1 MNDNIYTIPLSE
13 VFEPKCSCPLCLL
26 EQKLEQR
33 CVEYIMGAAMME
45 PDVRI
50 ETNKKGFCKEHF
62 DMMLSVRN
70 RLSLNLML
78 ESHLMLLQSD
88 VADPKVSKKS
98 KIKQLEELSSSCYV
112 CDKINWAMERMVA
125 NIVKTYQSDSTFA
138 DLFKSQPML
147 CQKHY
152 LALLKA
158 SDKMPKK
165 VCDDFDNTIDT
176 IYRKTLDSAL
186 CDVSDFCKSFDY
198 RNANSGPLPENVKNS
213 AQTAIDFLT
222 GNIKPQ

>member
-1 MNDNIYTIPLSE
+1 MNDNIYTIPLNE

-33 CVEYIMGAAMME
+33 CIEYIMGAAMME

-62 DMMLSVRN
+62 DMMLLVRN

-98 KIKQLEELSSSCYV
+98 KIKQLEEMSSSCYV
-112 CDKINWAMERMVA
+112 CDKINWAMERMIA
-125 NIVKTYQSDSTFA
+125 NIVKTYQSDPEFA
-138 DLFKSQPML
+138 KLFSQQPML

-165 VCDDFDNTIDT
+165 VRTDFDNTIDA
-176 IYRKTLDSAL
+176 IYCKTLDSTL
-186 CDVSDFCKSFDY
+186 CDVSGFCKSFDY
-198 RNANSGPLPENVKNS
+198 RNANGGPLPENVKNS

-222 GNIKPQ
+222 GNIKQ

>member
-26 EQKLEQR
+26 EQKLEER
-33 CVEYIMGAAMME
+33 CIEYIMGAAMME

-50 ETNKKGFCKEHF
+50 ETNQKGFCDKHF
-62 DMMLSVRN
+62 EMMLSVRN
-70 RLSLNLML
+70 RLSLNLIL
-78 ESHLMLLQSD
+78 ESHLKLIQSD
-88 VADPKVSKKS
+88 IASDKINKKS
-98 KIKQLEELSSSCYV
+98 KIKQLEDMSSSCYV

-125 NIVKTYQSDSTFA
+125 NIVKTYESDSAFA

-152 LALLKA
+152 LALIKA
-158 SDKMPKK
+158 SDKMSKK
-165 VCDDFDNTIDT
+165 ARTEFDKTATDL
-176 IYRKTLDSAL
+176 YRKTLEHAL
-186 CDVSDFCKSFDY
+186 CDVSAFCKSFDY
-198 RNANSGPLPENVKNS
+198 RSANSGPLPENVKNS

-222 GNIKPQ
+222 GNIKP